1 MVQKPARLAL
11 SIACLQALAN
21 KTYYFLKMFQS
32 LDHLI
37 IVVEDLEKAIDN
49 YQLIMGTPPVWTGGH
64 KSLGTSNALFNFQ
77 NIYLELLSPT
87 GEGSGADLI
96 SHYLKDSGEG
106 LIGMVFATEDI
117 NSARHSLVEKGFLVE
132 EPSSGQ
138 GINNSDQQTRN
149 WKNLFLPPELT
160 RGIFSFVIE
169 HLDENLPQSK
179 ALNASS
185 PHKLDH
191 VVINTNDADGF
202 IKIYKDT
209 FNIRLALDK
218 IIEHWNKR
226 MLFFRL
232 NKTTIEVIEQKDD
245 LPSNDQMWGLAWDV
259 KDIEKAHKRLTTEGI
274 EVTPVQ
280 KGIKEKTLVA
290 TIKSHNH
297 NVPTL
302 LIQHLD

>member
-1 MVQKPARLAL
+1 MFAR
-11 SIACLQALAN
+11 
-21 KTYYFLKMFQS
+21 

-37 IVVEDLEKAIDN
+37 VAVKDLKEAENN
-49 YQLIMGTPPVWTGGH
+49 YKKLFGFTPVWKGIH
-64 KSLGTSNALFNFQ
+64 KDWGTSNSLFNFE
-77 NIYLELLSPT
+77 NTYFELLSASGN
-87 GEGSGADLI
+87 GEGADLVNN
-96 SHYLKDSGEG
+96 YLAQSGEG
-106 LIGMVFATEDI
+106 LMGMVFATEDI
-117 NSARHSLVEKGFLVE
+117 NSASDSLVEKGFLVE
-132 EPSSGQ
+132 ESSNGQ
-138 GINNSDQQTRN
+138 GINNSDQHTRK

-202 IKIYKDT
+202 IKIYRDT

-218 IIEHWNKR
+218 FIEHWQKR

-245 LPSNDQMWGLAWDV
+245 LPSNDKMWGLAWEV
-259 KDIEKAHKRLTTEGI
+259 KDIKKAHTRLVAEGI

>member
-1 MVQKPARLAL
+1 MF
-11 SIACLQALAN
+11 N
-21 KTYYFLKMFQS
+21 K

-37 IVVEDLEKAIDN
+37 VAVKDLQAAENN
-49 YQLIMGTPPVWTGGH
+49 YQKLFGMGPVWSGTH
-64 KSLGTSNALFNFQ
+64 KELGTSNSLFNFQ
-77 NIYLELLSPT
+77 NTYFELLAPT
-87 GEGSGADLI
+87 SEGLGADLVNY
-96 SHYLKDSGEG
+96 YLDTTGEG

-117 NSARHSLVEKGFLVE
+117 AGVHSSLQEKKFLMGD
-132 EPSSGQ
+132 PSDGE
-138 GINNSDQQTRN
+138 GINSSNQQARK

-169 HLDENLPQSK
+169 HTEGDLPQPQGIES
-179 ALNASS
+179 SS

-202 IKIYKDT
+202 IEIYQDI

-218 IIEHWNKR
+218 VIEHWQKR

-232 NKTTIEVIEQKDD
+232 NKTTIEVIEQEDD
-245 LPSNDQMWGLAWDV
+245 LPPCDKMWGLAWDV
-259 KDIEKAHKRLTTEGI
+259 KDIKKAHQRLLDKGV
-274 EVTPVQ
+274 EVTPIQ
-280 KGIKEKTLVA
+280 KGVKENTLVA
-290 TIKSHNH
+290 TVKSHTQ

>member
-1 MVQKPARLAL
+1 
-11 SIACLQALAN
+11 
-21 KTYYFLKMFQS
+21 MFTR

-37 IVVEDLEKAIDN
+37 VAVKDLEEAENN
-49 YQLIMGTPPVWTGGH
+49 YKKLFGFPPVWKGSH
-64 KSLGTSNALFNFQ
+64 KDLGTSNSLFNFE
-77 NIYLELLSPT
+77 NTYFELLSAS
-87 GEGSGADLI
+87 GNGAGADLVNN
-96 SHYLKDSGEG
+96 YLEQSGEG

-202 IKIYKDT
+202 IKIYKDA
-209 FNIRLALDK
+209 FKIRLALDK
-218 IIEHWNKR
+218 IIEQWNKR

-259 KDIEKAHKRLTTEGI
+259 KDIEKTHKRLTTEGI

>member
-1 MVQKPARLAL
+1 
-11 SIACLQALAN
+11 
-21 KTYYFLKMFQS
+21 MFTR

-37 IVVEDLEKAIDN
+37 VAVKDLEKAENN
-49 YQLIMGTPPVWTGGH
+49 YKKLFGFPPVWKGTH
-64 KSLGTSNALFNFQ
+64 KDLGTSNSLFNFE
-77 NIYLELLSPT
+77 NTYFELLSAS
-87 GEGSGADLI
+87 GNGAGADLVNN
-96 SHYLKDSGEG
+96 YLAQSGEG

-202 IKIYKDT
+202 IKIYKDA

-259 KDIEKAHKRLTTEGI
+259 KDIEKTHKRLTTEGI

>member
-1 MVQKPARLAL
+1 
-11 SIACLQALAN
+11 
-21 KTYYFLKMFQS
+21 MFTK

-37 IVVEDLEKAIDN
+37 VAVKDLEEAENN
-49 YQLIMGTPPVWTGGH
+49 YKKLFGFPPVWKGTH
-64 KSLGTSNALFNFQ
+64 KDLGTSNSLFNFE
-77 NIYLELLSPT
+77 NTYFELLSAS
-87 GEGSGADLI
+87 GNGAGADLVN
-96 SHYLKDSGEG
+96 HYLAQSGEG

-117 NSARHSLVEKGFLVE
+117 NSARHSLLEKGFLVE

-202 IKIYKDT
+202 IKIYKDA

-245 LPSNDQMWGLAWDV
+245 LSSNDQMWGLAWDV

>member
-1 MVQKPARLAL
+1 
-11 SIACLQALAN
+11 
-21 KTYYFLKMFQS
+21 MFTR

-37 IVVEDLEKAIDN
+37 VAVKDLEEAENN
-49 YQLIMGTPPVWTGGH
+49 YKKLFGFPPVWKGTH
-64 KSLGTSNALFNFQ
+64 KDLGTSNSLFNFE
-77 NIYLELLSPT
+77 NTYFELLSAS
-87 GEGSGADLI
+87 GNGAGADLVNN
-96 SHYLKDSGEG
+96 YLAQSGEG

-179 ALNASS
+179 VLNASS

-202 IKIYKDT
+202 IKIYKDA

-232 NKTTIEVIEQKDD
+232 SKTTIEVIEETDD
-245 LPSNDQMWGLAWDV
+245 LPPNDKMWGLAWDV
-259 KDIEKAHKRLTTEGI
+259 KDIEKAHERLTAEGI
-274 EVTPVQ
+274 EVTPIQ
-280 KGIKEKTLVA
+280 KGIKEQTLVA

>member
-1 MVQKPARLAL
+1 MF
-11 SIACLQALAN
+11 N
-21 KTYYFLKMFQS
+21 K

-37 IVVEDLEKAIDN
+37 VAVKDLQEAENN
-49 YQLIMGTPPVWTGGH
+49 YQKLFGMGPVWSGTH
-64 KSLGTSNALFNFQ
+64 KELGTSNSLFNFQ
-77 NIYLELLSPT
+77 NTYFELLAPT
-87 GEGSGADLI
+87 SEGLGADLVNY
-96 SHYLKDSGEG
+96 YLDTTGEG

-117 NSARHSLVEKGFLVE
+117 AGVHSSLQEKKFLVGDPADGE
-132 EPSSGQ
+132 
-138 GINNSDQQTRN
+138 GINSSDQQVRK

-169 HLDENLPQSK
+169 HTEGNLPQPK
-179 ALNASS
+179 DLEPSS

-202 IKIYKDT
+202 IEIYQDI

-218 IIEHWNKR
+218 VIEHWQKR

-232 NKTTIEVIEQKDD
+232 NKTTIEVIEQEDD
-245 LPSNDQMWGLAWDV
+245 LPPGDKMWGLAWDV
-259 KDIEKAHKRLTTEGI
+259 NDIKKAHQRLLDEGI
-274 EVTPVQ
+274 EVTPIQ
-280 KGIKEKTLVA
+280 KGVKEKTLVA
-290 TIKSHNH
+290 TVKSHTQ

>member
-1 MVQKPARLAL
+1 
-11 SIACLQALAN
+11 
-21 KTYYFLKMFQS
+21 MFKS

-37 IVVEDLEKAIDN
+37 IAVEDLEKATHN
-49 YQLIMGTPPVWTGGH
+49 YQIIMGTPPVWTGMH

-77 NIYLELLSPT
+77 NTYLELLSPT
-87 GEGSGADLI
+87 GEGLGADLI
-96 SHYLKDSGEG
+96 NHYLKNTGEG
-106 LIGMVFATEDI
+106 LIGMVFATKDI
-117 NSARHSLVEKGFLVE
+117 NGVYQSLQNHGFPLGEPTDGEGTNSA
-132 EPSSGQ
+132 
-138 GINNSDQQTRN
+138 DQKLRK
-149 WKNLFLPPELT
+149 WKNLFLPPDLT

-169 HLDENLPQSK
+169 HTEGDLPQPESIEP
-179 ALNASS
+179 SS

-218 IIEHWNKR
+218 VIEHWQKR

-232 NKTTIEVIEQKDD
+232 NQTTIEVIEQEDD
-245 LPSNDQMWGLAWDV
+245 LPPGDQMWGLAWEV
-259 KDIEKAHKRLTTEGI
+259 KDIEKAHERMMVEGI
-274 EVTPVQ
+274 EITPIQ
-280 KGIKEKTLVA
+280 KGVKEKTLVA

>member
-1 MVQKPARLAL
+1 
-11 SIACLQALAN
+11 
-21 KTYYFLKMFQS
+21 MFKS

-37 IVVEDLEKAIDN
+37 IAVEDLEKATHN
-49 YQLIMGTPPVWTGGH
+49 YQIIMGTPPVWTGMH

-77 NIYLELLSPT
+77 NTYLELLSPA
-87 GEGSGADLI
+87 GEGLGADLI
-96 SHYLKDSGEG
+96 NHYLKDTGEG
-106 LIGMVFATEDI
+106 LIGMVFATKDINGVYQSLQNHGFPLSEPTDGEGI
-117 NSARHSLVEKGFLVE
+117 NSA
-132 EPSSGQ
+132 
-138 GINNSDQQTRN
+138 DQKLRK
-149 WKNLFLPPELT
+149 WKNLFLPPDLT

-169 HLDENLPQSK
+169 HTEGDLPQPESIEP
-179 ALNASS
+179 SS

-218 IIEHWNKR
+218 VIEHWQKR

-232 NKTTIEVIEQKDD
+232 NQTTIEVIEQEDD
-245 LPSNDQMWGLAWDV
+245 LPPGDQMWGLAWEV
-259 KDIEKAHKRLTTEGI
+259 KDIEKAHERVMVEGI
-274 EVTPVQ
+274 EVTPIQ
-280 KGIKEKTLVA
+280 KGVKEKTLVA

>member
-1 MVQKPARLAL
+1 MF
-11 SIACLQALAN
+11 N
-21 KTYYFLKMFQS
+21 K

-37 IVVEDLEKAIDN
+37 VAVKDLQEAENN
-49 YQLIMGTPPVWTGGH
+49 YQKLFGMGPVWSGTH
-64 KSLGTSNALFNFQ
+64 KELGTSNSLFNFQ
-77 NIYLELLSPT
+77 NTYFELLAPT
-87 GEGSGADLI
+87 SEGLGADLVNY
-96 SHYLKDSGEG
+96 YLDTTGEG

-117 NSARHSLVEKGFLVE
+117 AGVHSSLQEKKFLVGDPADGE
-132 EPSSGQ
+132 
-138 GINNSDQQTRN
+138 GINSSDQQVRK

-169 HLDENLPQSK
+169 HTEGNLPQPK
-179 ALNASS
+179 DLEPSS

-202 IKIYKDT
+202 IEIYQDI

-218 IIEHWNKR
+218 VIEHWQKR

-232 NKTTIEVIEQKDD
+232 NKTTIEVIEQEDD
-245 LPSNDQMWGLAWDV
+245 LPPGDKMWGLAWDV
-259 KDIEKAHKRLTTEGI
+259 KDIKKAHQRLLDEGI
-274 EVTPVQ
+274 EVTPIQ
-280 KGIKEKTLVA
+280 KGVKEKTLVA
-290 TIKSHNH
+290 TVKSHTQ

>member
-1 MVQKPARLAL
+1 
-11 SIACLQALAN
+11 
-21 KTYYFLKMFQS
+21 MFTR

-37 IVVEDLEKAIDN
+37 VAVKDLEEAENN
-49 YQLIMGTPPVWTGGH
+49 YKKLFGFPPVWKGTH
-64 KSLGTSNALFNFQ
+64 KDLGTSNSLFNFE
-77 NIYLELLSPT
+77 NTYFELLSAS
-87 GEGSGADLI
+87 GNGAGADLVNK
-96 SHYLKDSGEG
+96 YLAQSGEG
-106 LIGMVFATEDI
+106 LMGMVFATEDI

-232 NKTTIEVIEQKDD
+232 SKTTIEVIEETDD
-245 LPSNDQMWGLAWDV
+245 LPPNDKMWGLAWDV
-259 KDIEKAHKRLTTEGI
+259 KDIEKAHERLTAEGI

-280 KGIKEKTLVA
+280 TGIKEQTLVA

-302 LIQHLD
+302 LIQHLN

>member
-1 MVQKPARLAL
+1 
-11 SIACLQALAN
+11 
-21 KTYYFLKMFQS
+21 MFKS

-37 IVVEDLEKAIDN
+37 IAVEDLEKATHN
-49 YQLIMGTPPVWTGGH
+49 YQIIMGTPPVWTGMH

-77 NIYLELLSPT
+77 NTYLELLSPA
-87 GEGSGADLI
+87 GEGLGADLI
-96 SHYLKDSGEG
+96 NHYLKDTGEG
-106 LIGMVFATEDI
+106 LIGMVFATKDI
-117 NSARHSLVEKGFLVE
+117 NGVYQSLQNHGFPLGEPTDGEGTNSA
-132 EPSSGQ
+132 
-138 GINNSDQQTRN
+138 DQKLRK
-149 WKNLFLPPELT
+149 WKNLFLPPDLT

-169 HLDENLPQSK
+169 HTEGDLPQPESIEP
-179 ALNASS
+179 SS

-218 IIEHWNKR
+218 VIEHWQKR

-232 NKTTIEVIEQKDD
+232 NQTTIEVIEQEDD
-245 LPSNDQMWGLAWDV
+245 LPPGDQMWGLAWEV
-259 KDIEKAHKRLTTEGI
+259 KDIEKAHERMMVEGI
-274 EVTPVQ
+274 EITPIQ
-280 KGIKEKTLVA
+280 KGVKEKTLVA

>member
-1 MVQKPARLAL
+1 
-11 SIACLQALAN
+11 
-21 KTYYFLKMFQS
+21 MFTR

-37 IVVEDLEKAIDN
+37 VAVKDLEEAENN
-49 YQLIMGTPPVWTGGH
+49 YKKLFGFPPVWKGSH
-64 KSLGTSNALFNFQ
+64 KDLGTSNSLFNFE
-77 NIYLELLSPT
+77 NTYFELLSAS
-87 GEGSGADLI
+87 GNGAGADLVNN
-96 SHYLKDSGEG
+96 YLAQSGEG

-202 IKIYKDT
+202 IKIYKDA

>member
-1 MVQKPARLAL
+1 
-11 SIACLQALAN
+11 
-21 KTYYFLKMFQS
+21 MFTR

-37 IVVEDLEKAIDN
+37 VAVRDLEEAENN
-49 YQLIMGTPPVWTGGH
+49 YKKLFGFPPVWKGTH
-64 KSLGTSNALFNFQ
+64 KDLGTSNSLFNFE
-77 NIYLELLSPT
+77 NTYFELLSAS
-87 GEGSGADLI
+87 GNGAGADLVNK
-96 SHYLKDSGEG
+96 YLAQSGEG
-106 LIGMVFATEDI
+106 LMGMVFATEDI

-138 GINNSDQQTRN
+138 GINNSDQQIRN

-179 ALNASS
+179 ELNASS

-202 IKIYKDT
+202 IKIYKDA

-259 KDIEKAHKRLTTEGI
+259 KDIEKTHKRLTTEGI

>member
-1 MVQKPARLAL
+1 
-11 SIACLQALAN
+11 
-21 KTYYFLKMFQS
+21 MFTK

-37 IVVEDLEKAIDN
+37 VAVKDLEEAENN
-49 YQLIMGTPPVWTGGH
+49 YKKLFGFPPVWKGTH
-64 KSLGTSNALFNFQ
+64 KDLGTSNSLFNFE
-77 NIYLELLSPT
+77 NTYFELLSAS
-87 GEGSGADLI
+87 GNGAGADLVNN
-96 SHYLKDSGEG
+96 YLAQSGEG

-202 IKIYKDT
+202 IKIYKDA

>member
-1 MVQKPARLAL
+1 MF
-11 SIACLQALAN
+11 N
-21 KTYYFLKMFQS
+21 K

-37 IVVEDLEKAIDN
+37 VAVKDLQEAENN
-49 YQLIMGTPPVWTGGH
+49 YQKLFGMGPVWSGTH
-64 KSLGTSNALFNFQ
+64 KELGTSNSLFNFQ
-77 NIYLELLSPT
+77 NTYFELLAPT
-87 GEGSGADLI
+87 SEGLGADLVNY
-96 SHYLKDSGEG
+96 YLDTTGEG

-117 NSARHSLVEKGFLVE
+117 AGVHSSLQEKKFLVGDPADGE
-132 EPSSGQ
+132 
-138 GINNSDQQTRN
+138 GINSSDQQVRK

-169 HLDENLPQSK
+169 HTEGNLPQPK
-179 ALNASS
+179 DLKPSS

-202 IKIYKDT
+202 TEIYQDI

-218 IIEHWNKR
+218 VIEHWQKR

-232 NKTTIEVIEQKDD
+232 NKTTIEVIEQEDD
-245 LPSNDQMWGLAWDV
+245 LPPGDKMWGLAWDV
-259 KDIEKAHKRLTTEGI
+259 KDIKKAHQRLLDEGI
-274 EVTPVQ
+274 EVTPIQ
-280 KGIKEKTLVA
+280 KGVKEKTLVA
-290 TIKSHNH
+290 TVKSHTQ

>member
-1 MVQKPARLAL
+1 
-11 SIACLQALAN
+11 
-21 KTYYFLKMFQS
+21 MFTR

-37 IVVEDLEKAIDN
+37 VAVKDLEEAENN
-49 YQLIMGTPPVWTGGH
+49 YKKLFGFPPVWKGTH
-64 KSLGTSNALFNFQ
+64 KDLGTSNLLFNFE
-77 NIYLELLSPT
+77 NTYFELLSAS
-87 GEGSGADLI
+87 GNGAGADLVNN
-96 SHYLKDSGEG
+96 YLAQSGEG

-202 IKIYKDT
+202 IKIYKDA

-232 NKTTIEVIEQKDD
+232 SKTTIEVIEETDD
-245 LPSNDQMWGLAWDV
+245 LPPNDKMWGLAWDV
-259 KDIEKAHKRLTTEGI
+259 KDIEKAHERLTAEGI

-280 KGIKEKTLVA
+280 TGIKEQTLVA

>member
-1 MVQKPARLAL
+1 
-11 SIACLQALAN
+11 
-21 KTYYFLKMFQS
+21 MFKS

-37 IVVEDLEKAIDN
+37 IAVEDLEKATHN
-49 YQLIMGTPPVWTGGH
+49 YQIIMGTPPVWTGMH

-77 NIYLELLSPT
+77 NTYLELLSPT
-87 GEGSGADLI
+87 GEGLGADLI
-96 SHYLKDSGEG
+96 NHYLKDTGEG
-106 LIGMVFATEDI
+106 LIGMVFATKDI
-117 NSARHSLVEKGFLVE
+117 NGVYQSLQNHGFPLGEPTDGEGTNSA
-132 EPSSGQ
+132 
-138 GINNSDQQTRN
+138 DQKLRK
-149 WKNLFLPPELT
+149 WKNLFLPSDLT

-169 HLDENLPQSK
+169 HTEGDLPQPESIEP
-179 ALNASS
+179 SS

-218 IIEHWNKR
+218 VIEHWQKR

-232 NKTTIEVIEQKDD
+232 NQTTIEVIEQEDD
-245 LPSNDQMWGLAWDV
+245 LPPGDQMWGLAWEV
-259 KDIEKAHKRLTTEGI
+259 KDIEKAHERMMSEGI
-274 EVTPVQ
+274 EITPIQ
-280 KGIKEKTLVA
+280 KGVKEKTLVA

>member
-1 MVQKPARLAL
+1 
-11 SIACLQALAN
+11 
-21 KTYYFLKMFQS
+21 MFTR

-37 IVVEDLEKAIDN
+37 VAVKDLEEAENN
-49 YQLIMGTPPVWTGGH
+49 YKKLFGFPPVWKGTH
-64 KSLGTSNALFNFQ
+64 KDLGTSNSLFNFE
-77 NIYLELLSPT
+77 NTYFELLSAS
-87 GEGSGADLI
+87 GNGAGADLVNN
-96 SHYLKDSGEG
+96 YLAQSGEG

-138 GINNSDQQTRN
+138 GINNSDQQIRN

-202 IKIYKDT
+202 IKIYKDA

>member
-1 MVQKPARLAL
+1 
-11 SIACLQALAN
+11 
-21 KTYYFLKMFQS
+21 MFTR

-37 IVVEDLEKAIDN
+37 VAVKDLEEAENN
-49 YQLIMGTPPVWTGGH
+49 YKKLFGISPVWKGAH
-64 KSLGTSNALFNFQ
+64 KDLGTSNSLFNFE
-77 NIYLELLSPT
+77 NTYFELLSAS
-87 GEGSGADLI
+87 GNGAGADLVNK
-96 SHYLKDSGEG
+96 YLAKSGEG
-106 LIGMVFATEDI
+106 LMGMVFATEDI

-202 IKIYKDT
+202 IKIYKDA

-245 LPSNDQMWGLAWDV
+245 LSSNDQMWGLAWDV

>member
-1 MVQKPARLAL
+1 MFAR
-11 SIACLQALAN
+11 
-21 KTYYFLKMFQS
+21 

-37 IVVEDLEKAIDN
+37 VAVKDLEEAENN
-49 YQLIMGTPPVWTGGH
+49 YKKLFGFTPVWKGIH
-64 KSLGTSNALFNFQ
+64 KDWGTSNSLFNFE
-77 NIYLELLSPT
+77 NTYFELLSASGN
-87 GEGSGADLI
+87 GEGADLVNN
-96 SHYLKDSGEG
+96 YLAQSGEG
-106 LIGMVFATEDI
+106 LMGMVFATEDI
-117 NSARHSLVEKGFLVE
+117 NSASDSLVEKGFLVE
-132 EPSSGQ
+132 ESSNGQ
-138 GINNSDQQTRN
+138 GINNSDQQTRK

-179 ALNASS
+179 ELNASS

-191 VVINTNDADGF
+191 LVINTNDADGF
-202 IKIYKDT
+202 IKIYRDT

-218 IIEHWNKR
+218 FIEHWQKR

-245 LPSNDQMWGLAWDV
+245 LKPNDKMWGLAWEIN
-259 KDIEKAHKRLTTEGI
+259 DIEKAHARLVAEGI